1 MPNVPLLVL
10 ECLALERKPGHI
22 KAESSY
28 TEEASLMI
36 LGWMLPGKHNHT
48 GQWPELNLGKSNY
61 FPTCPD
67 SHRATEDEFAL
78 EAIAQSDSPPAALI
92 LPSDC
97 LC

>member
-10 ECLALERKPGHI
+10 ECLAIERKSGNI

-28 TEEASLMI
+28 TEEASLMF
-36 LGWMLPGKHNHT
+36 LGWMLPGNHRHK

-61 FPTCPD
+61 FPNCPD

-78 EAIAQSDSPPAALI
+78 EAIAQSDSPPG
-92 LPSDC
+92 LP
-97 LC
+97 

>member
-28 TEEASLMI
+28 TEEALLMI
-36 LGWMLPGKHNHT
+36 LGWMLPGNHSHT

-78 EAIAQSDSPPAALI
+78 EAVAQSDSPPG
-92 LPSDC
+92 LP
-97 LC
+97 